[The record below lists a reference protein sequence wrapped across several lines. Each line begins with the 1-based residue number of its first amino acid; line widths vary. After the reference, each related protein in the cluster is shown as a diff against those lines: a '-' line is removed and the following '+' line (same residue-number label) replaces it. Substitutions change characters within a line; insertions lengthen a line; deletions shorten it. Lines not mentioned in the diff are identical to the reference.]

1 MNSKD
6 KARVATVAVQV
17 WQILSE
23 DEKTDYFYTTGII
36 GFIED
41 IIDML
46 HIDMTVEEP
55 DFIDSIVAQL
65 H

>member
-17 WQILSE
+17 WQLLSE
-23 DEKTDYFYTTGII
+23 DEKTDYYYTTGTI

-46 HIDMTVEEP
+46 HIDMAVEEP

>member
-17 WQILSE
+17 WHLLSE
-23 DEKTDYFYTTGII
+23 DEKTDYYYTTGTI
-36 GFIED
+36 GFVED

-46 HIDMTVEEP
+46 HINMDVEEP

-65 H
+65 Y

>member
-17 WQILSE
+17 WQILLE
-23 DEKTDYFYTTGII
+23 DEKENYFYTTGII

-46 HIDMTVEEP
+46 HIDIDIEEP

>member
-23 DEKTDYFYTTGII
+23 DEKTDYYYTTGII

-46 HIDMTVEEP
+46 HIDMAVEEP